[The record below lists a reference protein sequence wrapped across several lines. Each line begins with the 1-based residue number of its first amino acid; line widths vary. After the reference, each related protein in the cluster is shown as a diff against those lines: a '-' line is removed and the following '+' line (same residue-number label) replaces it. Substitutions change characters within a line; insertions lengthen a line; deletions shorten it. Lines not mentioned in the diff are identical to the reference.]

1 MRKIRTTYASRIQFH
16 NQSAIDVFPQ
26 INKLIL
32 RAMAS
37 SEKYKSPRV
46 NCDWKKTRKVNAP
59 ISIKDLM
66 VNELP
71 QSINDRNMR
80 KLSLHT
86 DPSNEDSTRV
96 KQKIPILGQ
105 FKKPY

>member
-1 MRKIRTTYASRIQFH
+1 
-16 NQSAIDVFPQ
+16 
-26 INKLIL
+26 
-32 RAMAS
+32 
-37 SEKYKSPRV
+37 
-46 NCDWKKTRKVNAP
+46 
-59 ISIKDLM
+59 M

-71 QSINDRNMR
+71 QSINDRNMQ